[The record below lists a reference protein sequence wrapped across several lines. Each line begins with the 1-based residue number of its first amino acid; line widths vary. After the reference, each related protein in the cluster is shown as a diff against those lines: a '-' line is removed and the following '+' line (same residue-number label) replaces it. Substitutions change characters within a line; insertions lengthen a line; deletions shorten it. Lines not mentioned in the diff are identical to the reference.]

1 MLVTK
6 LSTSF
11 QQICQDRLFS
21 GCPYMTLTS
30 KFIMSIYDSD
40 QNLDLNL
47 ANIPTVPNSMTSSEM
62 WIAFPDVHRIAP
74 KLNRVMYG
82 LPENNLSWQICWK
95 EVKSFVTSMGFSSKQ
110 KAFCVEN
117 YFFTLDYNQVLNF
130 IKPFWFSYSLD
141 YFFLLCNLIAL
152 NYFRLYLELDFDL
165 KVVKKNQPWNF
176 FYTSCSAHI

>member
-62 WIAFPDVHRIAP
+62 
-74 KLNRVMYG
+74 
-82 LPENNLSWQICWK
+82 
-95 EVKSFVTSMGFSSKQ
+95 
-110 KAFCVEN
+110 
-117 YFFTLDYNQVLNF
+117 
-130 IKPFWFSYSLD
+130 
-141 YFFLLCNLIAL
+141 
-152 NYFRLYLELDFDL
+152 
-165 KVVKKNQPWNF
+165 
-176 FYTSCSAHI
+176 